1 MNIGSALGNSKLWR
15 NLHWPGLGLA
25 LAGLSA
31 GVVSGQWGAVPM
43 VLIIIGLAL
52 ILFWVLLMVTAK
64 EFWRSRSTQ
73 AGTNALI
80 AVTAM
85 VLILTLLNFL
95 VARYPQR
102 VDLTENQIFSLAPQ
116 SEEVVRAL
124 DQPVKAYLF
133 SPTKLAPV
141 ENVLKNYESLSENFS
156 YEFVNPVQQPGLVRE
171 LGMKDP
177 GDLILQTQGE
187 GPAAQ
192 NQFVQNIATEQFSE
206 SDLTNALARINSG
219 ETEKVY
225 FLEGHGELD
234 LTQLELA
241 QELLS
246 DRGYDT
252 EAFNLAAA
260 INSGGAL
267 PEDASAVIIAG
278 PQRSLLTP
286 EVTALKDYLAQGGGL
301 ILLIDPNTDPG
312 LDALLQD
319 WGVTLDDRLIID
331 GSGGLG
337 VDATGGVVG
346 FGPTAPLVNR
356 YGNHPI
362 TEDFGNGNSFF
373 PSSRAVNLAEAVG
386 VDATPLLITNEQ
398 SWAENDVESQVQFD
412 PSRDL
417 KGPLSLGAALSKPA
431 TGSTEGQSRLV
442 VIGNSSFATSSILS
456 QQLNRDV
463 LINSIIWAGQRQGEI
478 LSISAKELTDR
489 RLLLGQVR
497 GNLVALVAV
506 LLLPLAG
513 FGAAGFLWWQRR

>member
-1 MNIGSALGNSKLWR
+1 MKTGSALGNSKIWR
-15 NLHWPGLGLA
+15 NLLWPGIGLT

-43 VLIIIGLAL
+43 VLMILGLAL
-52 ILFWVLLMVTAK
+52 VLFWVLLMVTAK

-73 AGTNALI
+73 AGTNAII

-85 VLILTLLNFL
+85 VLILALLNFL

-116 SEEVVRAL
+116 SKEVVRAL
-124 DQPVKAYLF
+124 EKPVKAYLF
-133 SPTKLAPV
+133 SPTKVAPV
-141 ENVLKNYESLSENFS
+141 ENVLQSYQRLSENFS
-156 YEFVNPVQQPGLVRE
+156 YEFVNPLQQPGLVKE
-171 LGMKDP
+171 LGMKDQ
-177 GDLILQTQGE
+177 GDLILQTE
-187 GPAAQ
+187 GN
-192 NQFVQNIATEQFSE
+192 NQFVQNIAAEQFSE

-219 ETEKVY
+219 ATEKVY

-234 LTQLELA
+234 MTQLGLA

-246 DRGYDT
+246 DRGY
-252 EAFNLAAA
+252 ESESFNLAAA

-267 PEDASAVIIAG
+267 PDDASAIVVAG
-278 PQRSLLTP
+278 PQRSLLEP
-286 EVTALKDYLAQGGGL
+286 EVTALKDYLAKGGGL
-301 ILLIDPNTDPG
+301 LLLIDPNTEPK
-312 LDALLQD
+312 LDALLSD

-373 PSSRAVNLAEAVG
+373 PSSRAVNLAEATG

-398 SWAENDVESQVQFD
+398 SWAEKDVESQVQFD

-417 KGPLSLGAALSKPA
+417 KGPLSLGAALSKP
-431 TGSTEGQSRLV
+431 STSAEGQSRLV
-442 VIGNSSFATSSILS
+442 VIGNSSFATSNILS

-463 LINSIIWAGQRQGEI
+463 LLNSVVWAGQREGEI

-489 RLLLGQVR
+489 RLVLTPVR
-497 GNLVALVAV
+497 ANLVALLAV